1 MRDVWRR
8 SFQAEG
14 RASAKTLRRVVGG
27 EVTEIKGRGT
37 FVKKPFMAGVTGP
50 LTCKTLGLPHK
61 AEGSLMAEI
70 SSFPAQWREQT
81 SRMAATLGFG

>member
-8 SFQAEG
+8 RFQAEG

-50 LTCKTLGLPHK
+50 LTCKTRSPTQGRRLSDGRDLK
-61 AEGSLMAEI
+61 LSSTVEGAD
-70 SSFPAQWREQT
+70 F
-81 SRMAATLGFG
+81 

>member
-8 SFQAEG
+8 RFQAEG

-37 FVKKPFMAGVTGP
+37 FVKKPFMAG
-50 LTCKTLGLPHK
+50 HS
-61 AEGSLMAEI
+61 EQWFGSQSL
-70 SSFPAQWREQT
+70 R
-81 SRMAATLGFG
+81 